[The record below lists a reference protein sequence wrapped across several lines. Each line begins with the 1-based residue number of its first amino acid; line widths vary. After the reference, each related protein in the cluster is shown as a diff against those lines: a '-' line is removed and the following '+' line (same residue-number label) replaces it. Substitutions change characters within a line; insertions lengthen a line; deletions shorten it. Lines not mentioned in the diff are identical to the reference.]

1 MIHLSEDFSSS
12 RLGNFVNFSLM
23 VSKSEKKKK
32 KKKKEKKPSEGILFI
47 NNDEMPLKR
56 HT

>member
-1 MIHLSEDFSSS
+1 MSLLKGYRQIVSMIHLSEDFSSS

-32 KKKKEKKPSEGILFI
+32 KKKNLQKESYL
-47 NNDEMPLKR
+47 
-56 HT
+56 

>member
-32 KKKKEKKPSEGILFI
+32 KKPSEGILFI
-47 NNDEMPLKR
+47 NNDEMP
-56 HT
+56 